1 MILIS
6 GLDFT
11 IWNVCKPILTDN
23 TNIAHSDTYFP
34 KPHIKNRV
42 QLKIAISTTSLKQP
56 LTGLGHYTQNLI
68 WALRSTTNSDLI
80 FFDGAQWSVTASIK
94 PQRVNFNALKIL
106 RRLPFAYQ
114 ANRFLG
120 QLSFWKGLQKD
131 KVEIYHELNFLA
143 FKCKFPTIITV
154 HDLSWIRFPEV
165 HPPSRVR
172 EMNRF
177 FERGIKRASHIIT
190 DAEFIRQEFIQQ
202 FNYPADRVTA
212 IPLGVNESFNPF
224 SQEETRAT
232 LTKHE
237 LKHGNYILAVGTL
250 EPRKNL
256 IVAIDAFLLLPK
268 VLRQKYPL
276 VIAGSKGWLLGE
288 LEKKLNPLIQSGEVR
303 LLGYVPQDELP
314 HIIAG
319 ALTLIFPS
327 IYEGFGL
334 PPLEAMACGVP
345 VIASNNSSIPEVV
358 DDTGILLN
366 SNDTQGFSEAM
377 KSLIEDPILRATLS
391 QKALERSKKFTWE
404 RCALSTLEVYK
415 KVLAAH

>member
-1 MILIS
+1 MS
-6 GLDFT
+6 QT
-11 IWNVCKPILTDN
+11 SENKAP
-23 TNIAHSDTYFP
+23 
-34 KPHIKNRV
+34 
-42 QLKIAISTTSLKQP
+42 LKIAISTASLRQP
-56 LTGLGHYTQNLI
+56 LTGLGHYTLNLI
-68 WALRSTTNSDLI
+68 QSLQKSAGNDLI
-80 FFDGAQWSVTASIK
+80 FFDSSKWSNTASIK
-94 PQRVNFNALKIL
+94 PQKVSFNALSVL

-114 ANRFLG
+114 AKRFWG
-120 QLSFWKGLQKD
+120 QLSFWRGIKKNQPDL
-131 KVEIYHELNFLA
+131 YHEPNFLA
-143 FKCKFPTIITV
+143 YQCNLPTVITV
-154 HDLSWIRFPEV
+154 HDLSWIKFPEV

-177 FERGIKRASHIIT
+177 FERGIKKASHIIT
-190 DAEFIRQEFIQQ
+190 DAEYIRQEFIQH

-212 IPLGVNESFNPF
+212 IPLGINKSFAPY
-224 SQEETRAT
+224 SQNETRAT
-232 LTKHE
+232 LIQRE
-237 LKHGNYILAVGTL
+237 LNHGNYILAVGTL

-276 VIAGSKGWLLGE
+276 VIAGSRGWLLGG
-288 LEKKLNPLIQSGEVR
+288 LEKKLSSLIQSGEIR

-334 PPLEAMACGVP
+334 PPLEAMASGVP

-358 DDTGILLN
+358 GDTGILLN
-366 SNDTQGFSEAM
+366 SSDTQGFSEAM
-377 KSLIEDPILRATLS
+377 KSLIENPMLREALS

-404 RCALSTLEVYK
+404 QCALSTLEVYK